1 MELEGEVRR
10 MSRKV
15 ATLEDILS
23 DYIVITERDNR
34 QLRADIR
41 AIGDRMEADTA
52 KLKAE
57 MSEFKNGM
65 SEFKN
70 EMRASTKDLH
80 KKMGDLSRKLG
91 TFVEDFAA
99 PNLPRIAAEY
109 FNEPNLVNHLVRW
122 TRYNPAN
129 RADSFEADAVT
140 ETENMVFFL
149 EAKFS
154 PRNDDINEL
163 PARIE
168 EFKKRFPEFKGKNL
182 VTIFAS
188 WSISENHLRMLT
200 KMGVYA
206 LVMGEETME
215 LANFDALK

>member
-1 MELEGEVRR
+1 MCIRD
-10 MSRKV
+10 SRKV

-57 MSEFKNGM
+57 MSEFKNEM

-122 TRYNPAN
+122 TRYNPC
-129 RADSFEADAVT
+129 
-140 ETENMVFFL
+140 L
-149 EAKFS
+149 LS
-154 PRNDDINEL
+154 PSRC
-163 PARIE
+163 
-168 EFKKRFPEFKGKNL
+168 
-182 VTIFAS
+182 V
-188 WSISENHLRMLT
+188 
-200 KMGVYA
+200 
-206 LVMGEETME
+206 
-215 LANFDALK
+215 